1 MRFGIRRNEIITACR
16 VVHALPGRVR
26 FHTRALIYLR
36 NEAKDVHWRIS
47 EIEGVESVV
56 VTPVTGSILIHY
68 QSDVMTEDNLAES
81 VEYII
86 STYSVTVFR
95 EHKEEQNRLPVSE
108 RRVENEPIS
117 ELITRVAV
125 TGVSVVYAMLRP
137 KAIPAGLMRR
147 LTSFTSLTAL
157 SLSVPILK
165 NGFQSLVT
173 AWRPNADT
181 LSATSIIASLLA
193 GKGLSALTI
202 ILLADLAE
210 LLTAYSMD
218 RTRKAISEMLS
229 IGEPYV
235 WKKTGSDNAVKIPLA
250 ELETG
255 DEILVHTGEKISVDG
270 TLVSGQA
277 LVDQSP
283 ITGEYMPVQKESGEG
298 VFAGT
303 LVKNGECV
311 VRAEKVGDKT
321 AAGRIIRLVEE
332 ASHNK
337 ADIQTFADKF
347 SAQFIPVNF
356 GLALLVWFITG
367 SVDRALNMLI
377 IDYSCGVRLST
388 ATAISSSIA
397 TAAKQG
403 VLVKGGNYIEMLS
416 SIDTV
421 VLDKTGTV
429 TRGKP
434 DITSVYPFSLELD
447 ERRIIELAAAAEERS
462 SHPMAYAVV
471 SYAKR
476 HGYRIPKHG
485 ELNTVLGRGVET
497 TVGKQVIRVGNRRY
511 MQECGVDVD
520 STHEA
525 LHRMARRG
533 EQVLFVAGDNTLLGL
548 IGVQDSLRDNM
559 KKALNRLRNIGFDDI
574 ILLTGDVEQQ
584 AEVIAERIRV
594 DSFLAEV
601 LPENKSE
608 AILKLQAQG
617 IPVIMVGDGI
627 NDAPALAYSDVGIS
641 MGSTRTD
648 IAMEAADITIIQD
661 DPMYIPGI
669 IRLSKRTMGIV
680 RQNFATAIGVNSAG
694 LVLSS
699 LGLLPVFWG
708 AVLHNATTVG
718 VVLNSARLLFHDM
731 GSRK

>member
-1 MRFGIRRNEIITACR
+1 MKFGVKRHTPVTACHT
-16 VVHALPGRVR
+16 VHALPGRIR
-26 FHTRALIYLR
+26 LRSRALTYLEG
-36 NEAKDVHWRIS
+36 EAKDIAWRIKD
-47 EIEGVESVV
+47 IEGILEVNVNSVIGSLLVLYDSDLVTEENLVE
-56 VTPVTGSILIHY
+56 GI
-68 QSDVMTEDNLAES
+68 
-81 VEYII
+81 EYII
-86 STYSVTVFR
+86 STYSVMVYR
-95 EHKEEQNRLPVSE
+95 EHRAEQNRLPVSE

-117 ELITRVAV
+117 ELVTRVAV
-125 TGVSVVYAMLRP
+125 TGVSV
-137 KAIPAGLMRR
+137 IFGLMRHQTVPMGLFRR
-147 LTSFTSLTAL
+147 LTSFTGLTAL

-165 NGFQSLVT
+165 NGFHSLIT
-173 AWRPNADT
+173 ARRPNADT

-218 RTRKAISEMLS
+218 RTRKAISDMLS
-229 IGEPYV
+229 VGEPFV
-235 WKKTGSDNAVKIPLA
+235 WRKIGLDTERIPLA
-250 ELETG
+250 NLAAG
-255 DEILVHTGEKISVDG
+255 DEIIVHTGEKISVDG
-270 TLVSGQA
+270 VVTSGHA

-283 ITGEYMPVQKESGEG
+283 ITGEFMPVQKETGEP

-303 LVKNGECV
+303 LVKNGECL
-311 VRAEKVGDKT
+311 VRADKVGDKT

-332 ASHNK
+332 ASHHK

-356 GLALLVWFITG
+356 GLAILVWFITG

-397 TAAKQG
+397 TAARQG
-403 VLVKGGNYIEMLS
+403 VLVKGGNYIERLS

-429 TRGKP
+429 TKGKP
-434 DITSVYPFSLELD
+434 DITSVYSFESGID
-447 ERRIIELAAAAEERS
+447 EQMVVELASAAEERS
-462 SHPMAYAVV
+462 SHPMAYAIV

-476 HGYRIPKHG
+476 HGYKVPRHG
-485 ELNTVLGRGVET
+485 ELKTILGRGVET
-497 TVGKQVIRVGNRRY
+497 TVGKNRIRVGNRRY
-511 MQECGVDVD
+511 MQECDVNVNAL
-520 STHEA
+520 HEI

-533 EQVLFVAGDNTLLGL
+533 EQVIFVARDQSLLGV

-559 KKALNRLRNIGFDDI
+559 KKALNRLRNNGFDDI

-601 LPENKSE
+601 LPENKSD
-608 AILKLQAQG
+608 AILKLQSQG

-661 DPMYIPGI
+661 DPMYIPGV
-669 IRLSKRTMGIV
+669 IRLSQRTMGIV
-680 RQNFATAIGVNSAG
+680 KQNFAASIGINSAG
-694 LVLSS
+694 LILSS
-699 LGLLPVFWG
+699 LGFLPVFWG
-708 AVLHNATTVG
+708 AVLHNVTTVG
-718 VVLNSARLLFHDM
+718 VVLNSARLLFHDLE
-731 GSRK
+731 GKQ

>member
-1 MRFGIRRNEIITACR
+1 MIFGAKRNEPITACR
-16 VVHALPGRVR
+16 TVHALPGRIR
-26 FHTRALIYLR
+26 LRTRALTYLEKETKDIY
-36 NEAKDVHWRIS
+36 WRLS
-47 EIEGVESVV
+47 EIEGVESVE
-56 VTPVTGSILIHY
+56 VTPSSGSILMHY
-68 QSDVMTEDNLAES
+68 NSDLILEDALMES
-81 VEYII
+81 VEYVI

-95 EHKEEQNRLPVSE
+95 EHKAELNRLPVSE
-108 RRVENEPIS
+108 RRVESEPIS
-117 ELITRVAV
+117 EMVTRVVV
-125 TGVSVVYAMLRP
+125 TGVSILYAVIRP
-137 KAIPAGLMRR
+137 KAIPMGLIGR
-147 LTSFTSLTAL
+147 LTSFNSLTAL

-165 NGFQSLVT
+165 NGFHSLIT
-173 AWRPNADT
+173 ARRPNADT

-193 GKGLSALTI
+193 GKGMSALTV

-218 RTRKAISEMLS
+218 RTRKAISDMLS

-235 WKKTGSDNAVKIPLA
+235 WKKIGIDDSVRIPLA
-250 ELETG
+250 QLESG

-270 TLVSGQA
+270 QLVSGQA

-283 ITGEYMPVQKESGEG
+283 ITGEFMPVQKESGDA

-397 TAAKQG
+397 SAAKQG
-403 VLVKGGNYIEMLS
+403 VLVKGGNYIELLS

-429 TRGKP
+429 TKGKP
-434 DITSVYPFSLELD
+434 DITSVYPLIPDFD
-447 ERRIIELAAAAEERS
+447 ERKVLELAAAAEERS
-462 SHPMAYAVV
+462 SHPMAYAVI

-476 HGYRIPKHG
+476 QGYKIPKHG

-497 TVGKQVIRVGNRRY
+497 SVGKLLIRVGNRRY
-511 MQECGVDVD
+511 MQECGVNVD
-520 STHEA
+520 EVHDI

-533 EQVLFVAGDNTLLGL
+533 EQVLFVAGDEKLLGL

-601 LPENKSE
+601 LPENKSD

-669 IRLSKRTMGIV
+669 IKLSKKTMGIV
-680 RQNFATAIGVNSAG
+680 RQNFATSIGVNSAG
-694 LVLSS
+694 LILSA

-718 VVLNSARLLFHDM
+718 VVLNSTRLLFHDM
-731 GSRK
+731 ESR

>member
-1 MRFGIRRNEIITACR
+1 MAFGVNKTAPITACTT
-16 VVHALPGRVR
+16 VHAIPGRIR
-26 FHTRALIYLR
+26 LHTNALDYLDR
-36 NEAKDVHWRIS
+36 EAKDIEWRILD
-47 EIEGVESVV
+47 IEGVHSAK
-56 VTPVTGSILIHY
+56 VTTISGSILIHY
-68 QSDVMTEDNLAES
+68 DSNLVIEETLVES
-81 VEYII
+81 IEYII
-86 STYSVTVFR
+86 STYSVTVYR
-95 EHKEEQNRLPVSE
+95 EHRAVINQLPVSE

-117 ELITRVAV
+117 ELVTRVAV
-125 TGVSVVYAMLRP
+125 TGISFIYALIRP
-137 KAIPAGLMRR
+137 KAVPAGLIRR

-165 NGFQSLVT
+165 NGAQSLIY
-173 AWRPNADT
+173 ARRPNADT

-210 LLTAYSMD
+210 LLTAYSME
-218 RTRKAISEMLS
+218 RTRKAISDMLS
-229 IGEPYV
+229 IGEPFV
-235 WKKTGSDNAVKIPLA
+235 WRKIGEDAERIPLA
-250 ELETG
+250 DLRSG
-255 DEILVHTGEKISVDG
+255 DDILVHTGEKISVDG
-270 TLVSGQA
+270 TVVSGHA
-277 LVDQSP
+277 LIDQSP
-283 ITGEYMPVQKESGEG
+283 ITGEFMPVQKDSGQD

-311 VRAEKVGDKT
+311 VRANKVGDKT
-321 AAGRIIRLVEE
+321 AAGRIIQLVEE
-332 ASHNK
+332 AAHHK

-347 SAQFIPVNF
+347 SAHFIPVNF
-356 GLALLVWFITG
+356 GLALLVWFTTG

-397 TAAKQG
+397 SAAKQG
-403 VLVKGGNYIEMLS
+403 VLIKGGNYIERLS
-416 SIDTV
+416 TIDTI

-429 TRGKP
+429 TKGKP
-434 DITSVYPFSLELD
+434 DITSVYPFESGID
-447 ERRIIELAAAAEERS
+447 ERKVVELAAAAEERS
-462 SHPMAYAVV
+462 THPMAYAVV
-471 SYAKR
+471 NYSKK
-476 HGYRIPKHG
+476 HGYKTPRHG
-485 ELNTVLGRGVET
+485 ELKTILGRGVET
-497 TVGKQVIRVGNRRY
+497 TVGKSLIRVGNRRY
-511 MQECGVDVD
+511 MQECGVELENV
-520 STHEA
+520 HEI

-533 EQVLFVAGDNTLLGL
+533 EQVIFVADNQALLGI

-559 KKALNRLRNIGFDDI
+559 KKALNRLRNNGFDDI

-608 AILKLQAQG
+608 AILKLQSQG

-627 NDAPALAYSDVGIS
+627 NDAPALAYADVGMS

-661 DPMYIPGI
+661 DPMYIPGV
-669 IRLSKRTMGIV
+669 IRLSQRTMGIV
-680 RQNFATAIGVNSAG
+680 RQNFAASIGINSAG
-694 LVLSS
+694 LILSS

-708 AVLHNATTVG
+708 AVLHNATTIG
-718 VVLNSARLLFHDM
+718 VVLNSARLLFHNLED
-731 GSRK
+731 K